1 MKKILARLAL
11 VSESFQEESANII
24 FAMRWCLVP
33 MYIGLYFA
41 LAVYIANYFIQIA
54 LQVQAGWDFDHT
66 LLWILQLVDM
76 IMVAHLVVMTGTSGF
91 SIFVKEYDYKKLP
104 NRPRYLRSMN
114 STTQKVKMGVSIMAI
129 SLVHLLKTFL
139 EATTIPWGTILKEG
153 FLFILF
159 TGGTISFCVIYQML
173 HSVPDDPAPGE
184 SEQPAHAVPV
194 EAHAR

>member
-1 MKKILARLAL
+1 
-11 VSESFQEESANII
+11 
-24 FAMRWCLVP
+24 
-33 MYIGLYFA
+33 
-41 LAVYIANYFIQIA
+41 
-54 LQVQAGWDFDHT
+54 
-66 LLWILQLVDM
+66 M

-139 EATTIPWGTILKEG
+139 EAATIPWGTILKEG

-173 HSVPDDPAPGE
+173 HSVPDDPTPGE
-184 SEQPAHAVPV
+184 PEQALPTHAVPA
-194 EAHAR
+194 EAHAH